1 MAFDRIFHYFSVHCE
16 AVPIEIATYGPRFL
30 AFTDV
35 LFIKCCGILFPFLDK
50 SFSKAFAI
58 SEEDSMCPN
67 AMICS
72 TDTCFLDYLSNDKA
86 GHSGKTMSP
95 GVRKR
100 KRHKLCNR
108 LFTIFFFQK
117 FNTDI
122 AVIYR
127 PKKEMHH
134 NFWKRA

>member
-1 MAFDRIFHYFSVHCE
+1 MKIRKTNRNVWPSLSRIHQRFIHQMLWNSV
-16 AVPIEIATYGPRFL
+16 
-30 AFTDV
+30 
-35 LFIKCCGILFPFLDK
+35 PFLDK

-58 SEEDSMCPN
+58 SEEDSMYPN
-67 AMICS
+67 AKICS
-72 TDTCFLDYLSNDKA
+72 TDTCFLDCLSNDKA

-100 KRHKLCNR
+100 KRHKLCKR

-117 FNTDI
+117 FNTNI
-122 AVIYR
+122 AVVYC
-127 PKKEMHH
+127 PKTEMHH

>member
-1 MAFDRIFHYFSVHCE
+1 MS
-16 AVPIEIATYGPRFL
+16 
-30 AFTDV
+30 
-35 LFIKCCGILFPFLDK
+35 
-50 SFSKAFAI
+50 
-58 SEEDSMCPN
+58 PN

-86 GHSGKTMSP
+86 GHSGKSMSP
-95 GVRKR
+95 GVRKK
-100 KRHKLCNR
+100 KRHKLCKR

-117 FNTDI
+117 FNTNI
-122 AVIYR
+122 AVVYR

>member
-1 MAFDRIFHYFSVHCE
+1 MY
-16 AVPIEIATYGPRFL
+16 
-30 AFTDV
+30 
-35 LFIKCCGILFPFLDK
+35 
-50 SFSKAFAI
+50 
-58 SEEDSMCPN
+58 PN

-100 KRHKLCNR
+100 KRHKLCKR

-117 FNTDI
+117 FNTNT
-122 AVIYR
+122 AVVYR
-127 PKKEMHH
+127 PKKEMQHK
-134 NFWKRA
+134 FWKRA

>member
-1 MAFDRIFHYFSVHCE
+1 MLWNYV
-16 AVPIEIATYGPRFL
+16 
-30 AFTDV
+30 
-35 LFIKCCGILFPFLDK
+35 PFLDK

-58 SEEDSMCPN
+58 SEEDSMCPI

-72 TDTCFLDYLSNDKA
+72 TDTCVLDYLSNDKA
-86 GHSGKTMSP
+86 GHSGKTMSS

-100 KRHKLCNR
+100 KRHKLCKR

-117 FNTDI
+117 FNTKI
-122 AVIYR
+122 AVVYR

>member
-1 MAFDRIFHYFSVHCE
+1 MLWNSV
-16 AVPIEIATYGPRFL
+16 
-30 AFTDV
+30 
-35 LFIKCCGILFPFLDK
+35 PFFDK

-58 SEEDSMCPN
+58 SEEGSVCPN

-72 TDTCFLDYLSNDKA
+72 TDTCVLNYLSNDKA
-86 GHSGKTMSP
+86 GRSGKMMSP

-100 KRHKLCNR
+100 KRHKLCKK

-117 FNTDI
+117 FNTKI
-122 AVIYR
+122 AVVYR

-134 NFWKRA
+134 IFWKRA

>member
-1 MAFDRIFHYFSVHCE
+1 
-16 AVPIEIATYGPRFL
+16 
-30 AFTDV
+30 
-35 LFIKCCGILFPFLDK
+35 
-50 SFSKAFAI
+50 
-58 SEEDSMCPN
+58 MCPN

-100 KRHKLCNR
+100 KRHKLCKR

-117 FNTDI
+117 FNTNI
-122 AVIYR
+122 AVVYR
-127 PKKEMHH
+127 SKKEMHH
-134 NFWKRA
+134 NFWKKALKLKTP